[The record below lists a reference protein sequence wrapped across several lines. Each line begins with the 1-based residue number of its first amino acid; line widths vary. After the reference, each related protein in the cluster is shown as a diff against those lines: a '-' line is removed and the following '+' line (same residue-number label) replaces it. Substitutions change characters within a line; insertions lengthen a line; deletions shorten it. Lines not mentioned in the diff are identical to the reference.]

1 MKTNLDALQTQQSQQ
16 ASENAKLLAVLM
28 KMDEDQKQNAAQHAD
43 ALQKQKEDYE
53 KILNGNQEEI
63 KKLQLEQQQEL
74 QRFQEQQ
81 LANAQNQQKPTTAV
95 SVRPQTFQT
104 DPGTSV
110 SQRQT
115 VPKTPMMPPGTA
127 ATTAL
132 MEHATKEEIAARFIV
147 MRQIASQRKKEN
159 QKLRDQF
166 LEVLAQQRN
175 QPAIRPNT
183 SASVIMAKRVND
195 QQVQRMEKIIGE
207 QDQIISKLEHLL
219 GRADVQPDNAFKSQI
234 DELYQLTQQRQRFEQ
249 QALPMGYQTQAA
261 GHGASNFPPA
271 SAARSVRSLPAPQPS
286 KMEELFE
293 KEQRKNEKLEQQM
306 NLERREADYNKQM
319 AERELALVQNQLRLQ
334 HGNVGFGA
342 PYPGAAHPQAW
353 GAGAQQGALPP
364 VGYPTGGFPPR
375 PY

>member
-1 MKTNLDALQTQQSQQ
+1 
-16 ASENAKLLAVLM
+16 
-28 KMDEDQKQNAAQHAD
+28 
-43 ALQKQKEDYE
+43 
-53 KILNGNQEEI
+53 
-63 KKLQLEQQQEL
+63 
-74 QRFQEQQ
+74 
-81 LANAQNQQKPTTAV
+81 
-95 SVRPQTFQT
+95 
-104 DPGTSV
+104 
-110 SQRQT
+110 
-115 VPKTPMMPPGTA
+115 MMPPGTA

-334 HGNVGFGA
+334 QGNVGFGA

-375 PY
+375 PF